1 MSATF
6 VEARNALNRLRG
18 TFLSASQVQAIAY
31 GMGSEES
38 SWFCDKIVAIDK
50 MISAMPVTYQ
60 QEGLGVEAIVSL
72 HYFKGSADFWITER
86 DSDPDGEGQQQA
98 FGLADLYGDGGELG
112 YVSIAELISC
122 GVELDLHFKPRTLR
136 EVRADHAAGRAFEG
150 KTEVQS

>member
-6 VEARNALNRLRG
+6 VEARNSLNKLRG

-31 GMGSEES
+31 GMGGEES
-38 SWFCDKIVAIDK
+38 QWFCDKIVAVGAMID
-50 MISAMPVTYQ
+50 AMPATYQ
-60 QEGLGVEAIVSL
+60 QEGLGNEAIVSL

-86 DSDPDGEGQQQA
+86 DSDPDGEGQNQA
-98 FGLADLYGDGGELG
+98 YGFSDLYGDSGELG

-136 EVRADHAAGRAFEG
+136 EVRADHAAGRSFEG